1 MKYWLIKSEPFKYSW
16 DQMVE
21 DGSTYWDGVRSYA
34 ARIFLNE
41 MEVGDFCLF
50 YHSNEGKEIVG
61 ITEVTKASYQDPTTD
76 DERWVAVDVKAIKT
90 LSQPIRLAQLKGDDI
105 LKEMRFVRQSRL
117 SVAPV
122 TDEEFHR
129 ILGLTNTT
137 L

>member
-76 DERWVAVDVKAIKT
+76 DERWVAVDVKAIKP